1 MGSGLRCLW
10 QTSSLSLES
19 ALPDA
24 LGIVTRA
31 GDGDGRA
38 AVTCRGGQRSPS

>member
-10 QTSSLSLES
+10 QTSSLALES

-24 LGIVTRA
+24 HGIVTCS
-31 GDGDGRA
+31 GDGDERA
-38 AVTCRGGQRSPS
+38 AVICRGGQRSPS